1 MACGHSDPY
10 GGDDTKAI
18 KEETNM
24 ESFGSRLAQL
34 RKSRNMTQEDLA
46 ECLNISAQAV
56 SKWENDLT
64 SPDLETLLKLA
75 EIFGVSTDELLGRIK
90 TEAHLAE
97 IHEKKDINQMLLHID
112 VDSADGDRVRIN
124 LPMAIIKVL
133 VESGAAMNF
142 LGGKASL
149 ENIDW
154 KQIMNLVEQG
164 VVGELISVQSADG
177 DIVSIRVE

>member
-1 MACGHSDPY
+1 
-10 GGDDTKAI
+10 
-18 KEETNM
+18 M

-46 ECLNISAQAV
+46 ERLNISAQAV

-154 KQIMNLVEQG
+154 NASQRDTVKGWLSKAGTTEAFIATPNDVTLNFPYQYNSNKSANLYK
-164 VVGELISVQSADG
+164 IN
-177 DIVSIRVE
+177 